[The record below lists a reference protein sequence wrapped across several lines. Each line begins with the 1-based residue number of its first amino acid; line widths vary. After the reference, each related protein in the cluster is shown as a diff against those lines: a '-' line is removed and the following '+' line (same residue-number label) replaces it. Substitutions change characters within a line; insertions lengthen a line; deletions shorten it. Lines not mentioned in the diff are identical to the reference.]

1 MNEQEQNPDIK
12 FAFQNEFTDGEKV
25 KLAVKRFEQAN
36 TDATDP
42 SQALE
47 NVKRNFHYPEDI
59 KSGKYPAKIVFT
71 AIKVEGLNIAK
82 EIGETFEGITELFGR
97 NAQNRLSGEDPTSST
112 SDSKVSEEKRR
123 KLAEDIKKSSLSFNP
138 YENKEIGEKVGRVT
152 LPLMRDLRYTDN
164 VNYETANLGIL
175 GGGAESLMQGDNPLK
190 GATDGNGN
198 LSGGISALV
207 ANVLAKSTG
216 EIVGAGLGAIG
227 AGGAGA
233 VLGATVLGG
242 ADEGISGAVRSATRI
257 ASAPNQRTLFQNVN
271 LREFAFAFKM
281 VANNQRE
288 MEQIRNIVK
297 FFREELYPEKIS
309 LGETGVP
316 LGYEFPNM
324 FEIDV
329 VNKDGS
335 NPAFNIQRCY
345 LRDVTTSFNGASSGM
360 YYDGN
365 FIEVDISLRFQEAVA
380 LDKEKVK
387 NRGY

>member
-1 MNEQEQNPDIK
+1 
-12 FAFQNEFTDGEKV
+12 
-25 KLAVKRFEQAN
+25 
-36 TDATDP
+36 
-42 SQALE
+42 
-47 NVKRNFHYPEDI
+47 
-59 KSGKYPAKIVFT
+59 
-71 AIKVEGLNIAK
+71 
-82 EIGETFEGITELFGR
+82 
-97 NAQNRLSGEDPTSST
+97 
-112 SDSKVSEEKRR
+112 
-123 KLAEDIKKSSLSFNP
+123 
-138 YENKEIGEKVGRVT
+138 
-152 LPLMRDLRYTDN
+152 
-164 VNYETANLGIL
+164 
-175 GGGAESLMQGDNPLK
+175 
-190 GATDGNGN
+190 
-198 LSGGISALV
+198 
-207 ANVLAKSTG
+207 
-216 EIVGAGLGAIG
+216 
-227 AGGAGA
+227 
-233 VLGATVLGG
+233 
-242 ADEGISGAVRSATRI
+242 
-257 ASAPNQRTLFQNVN
+257 
-271 LREFAFAFKM
+271 
-281 VANNQRE
+281 